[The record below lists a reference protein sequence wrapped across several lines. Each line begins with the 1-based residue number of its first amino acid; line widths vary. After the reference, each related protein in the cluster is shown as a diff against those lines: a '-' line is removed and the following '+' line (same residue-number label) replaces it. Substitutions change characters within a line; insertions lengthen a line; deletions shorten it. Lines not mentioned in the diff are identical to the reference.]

1 MSVRGFILRL
11 VGRHPEQVLER
22 RRFEEN
28 LRRLDEKDKELDE
41 LVNDIRDTDRA
52 IQSGKDI
59 VLASQYPP
67 PGDNDGQEE

>member
-11 VGRHPEQVLER
+11 VGRHPEQLSER

-41 LVNDIRDTDRA
+41 LVNEIRDADRA
-52 IQSGKDI
+52 IQSGKGI

-67 PGDNDGQEE
+67 PGDDDGQEE